1 MARKQAKRRAK
12 TKRKTKRIVQKG
24 GAAPY
29 YVNFNK
35 GFNRTKDLIKA
46 LKTPV
51 DKKKAIATVD
61 RYKREYKEFKRKGG
75 KKSYTSWGLDKG
87 YMKRDGASSCCVM

>member
-12 TKRKTKRIVQKG
+12 TKRKVQKG
-24 GAAPY
+24 GAAPFF
-29 YVNFNK
+29 VDFKK
-35 GFNRTKDLIKA
+35 GVNRTKDLIIA